1 LTLVSSHDILLPANT
16 KTAAQKG
23 GNMDLT
29 DRQIQILKHI
39 IEEFTETAEPVG
51 SETLDKKYNL
61 GVSPATIRNEM
72 VHLTEKNFL
81 KQPHTSAGRVP
92 TPAAIKFYI
101 NQLMK
106 EKELPVSEEVAM
118 KERVWDHRFEAGK
131 LLREATRCLSERTHA
146 LSVAATDDQR
156 VYHAGYANILEMP
169 EFFDI
174 DVTRSV
180 LSLLD
185 ETKTLLDIFSKA
197 VGEEDVHILVGE
209 ELGNQY
215 FEPVGMVFTNFQA
228 GPHNGALGVIGP
240 ARLNYPHI
248 VPMVRYFGGLINEI
262 ARDWQ

>member
-1 LTLVSSHDILLPANT
+1 
-16 KTAAQKG
+16 
-23 GNMDLT
+23 MDLT

-51 SETLDKKYNL
+51 SETLDKKHNL
-61 GVSPATIRNEM
+61 GISPATIRNEM
-72 VHLTEKNFL
+72 VILTEKKLL
-81 KQPHTSAGRVP
+81 KQPHTSAGRIP
-92 TPAAIKFYI
+92 TSTAIKFYI

-131 LLREATRCLSERTHA
+131 LLREATRCLSERTKA
-146 LSVAATDDQR
+146 LSVAATDDSR
-156 VYHAGYANILEMP
+156 IYHAGYANILEIP

-185 ETKTLLDIFSKA
+185 ETKTLLEIFAKTVSD
-197 VGEEDVHILVGE
+197 EEVQILIGE

-215 FEPVGMVFTNFQA
+215 FEPVGMVFTNFKV
-228 GPHNGALGVIGP
+228 GPRNGTLGIIGP
-240 ARLNYPHI
+240 SRLNYPHI
-248 VPMVRYFGGLINEI
+248 VPMIRYFGNLISEI
-262 ARDWQ
+262 AKDWQ